1 MKNTFLKKV
10 LAIFIVGAASVA
22 IIKSSM
28 SVLEKNNKLN
38 EGKKDKDIHE
48 TIRVSKDLKDG
59 EYEASSEGYGGLLT
73 VRITIE
79 NGKLTDIKVIS
90 QNETEE
96 YFKKALAVI
105 DEILRKGSVDVD
117 SVSGATISSNAIK
130 DAVAKALQKAGSK
143 EKIKEKTKKKD
154 TKKVEGLKDGEYLGS
169 ANGYGG
175 ALTVKVTIKNG
186 KISAINVV
194 SQNETPAYFR
204 RAYAVINQILSTGSV
219 NVDSVSGATISS
231 NALKMAVANAI
242 QKAGSKQQAK
252 VQAVNNSSNANN
264 RRGNVAGSVTIGNK
278 DLKDGV
284 YTGSGQGYNGPI
296 SVRVTIANG
305 VIKNIEILS
314 YSDDNPYFSRAR
326 GVISKILGKP
336 GKSVDTVSGATYSS
350 RGIIDAVNNAI
361 AKAGSKNQ
369 KVKQT
374 KPKKPSSSKKKK
386 PEEKPNEN
394 PFKPDSNKTYKD
406 GIYEGKAEGFN
417 GPIKVRVTISKGS
430 ITNVE
435 ILSHKED
442 SSYFAK
448 AKGVISKILGKPGK
462 SVDTVSEATFSSRGI
477 INAVND
483 AVSKA
488 GGETIP
494 PIPDKKPEEKPNKKP
509 GKEEGKN
516 PKEKPNENPLKPDP
530 SKTYKDGIY
539 EGSSEGFNG
548 PIKVRVT
555 ISKGSITK
563 VEILSHKEDSSYFA
577 KAKSVI
583 SKILGKPGKSVDTV
597 SEATFSSRGIINAVN
612 DAVSKAGEKT
622 NPSKPDKKPDVKP
635 DENPDKKPD
644 DKPGKKPEE
653 NIDDALKKYYNT
665 EPLKDGEYTGWGVG
679 YINTKK
685 TRTYI
690 TVENGEI
697 SNIKVGLKSEYGD
710 DMGPFRQK
718 AEKVLS
724 FLKGKEGRL
733 NIAKMGLYREYFE
746 TIRNSQNP
754 KEKVAELFGRSY
766 LDHLRGFRGDNSESD
781 LTLLSRTVKAYM
793 SNRYGS
799 KELFDSISGATVS
812 ASGISAATREAAE
825 KSSNDYKT
833 NTDVKEISIIKPKNK
848 NIEVNKGDGVDFS
861 ELKLKVT
868 KKDGSSKEIE
878 WKDFQA
884 NGISIKDEDGKTIEN
899 GNDLKKYGDAKIIKA
914 KVVHEKSLS
923 YDDFRILVGNYSKDY
938 IIGLEYSADGKKWY
952 KIDKVDMDY
961 ADSRNIASHQ
971 TIDAPKSFEFEKVK
985 IRLVSKKGNRYEY
998 TTDKL
1003 PVNRELQYKLL
1014 EGDNPNLPK
1023 TIYAKFELSGEESDK
1038 HLVEEKEN
1046 EQKEKEKPQAKE
1058 EIEVDQKVIDTS
1070 LMESSGQKWLEGQAI
1085 RPATVTSLDPE
1096 AKIVGEIEGLPKGL
1110 TFDGKTISGTIE
1122 PIDKGWPED
1131 GSGFKTIKLKFKA
1144 EKGDKILVRTIE
1156 YWVYRD
1162 KDRDGISDD
1171 DDKDHGEK
1179 FTPQRANGK
1188 PIIVNGKAPS
1198 LEEYKAKFSN
1208 IPKDGSVEVSFKK
1221 EPDYSKVSEVP
1232 QRVVLQFKAKNAK
1245 EVGEAYVMVLVKKA
1259 AEKEKP
1265 QGKEE
1270 IEVNQKVIDTSLMES
1285 NGQQWIEG
1293 KEILQAT
1300 VTSLDPEA
1308 KILGDIEGLPKG
1320 LTFDG
1325 KTISGTPERS
1335 DKGWPEDGSGIK
1347 TLTLKFKAEKG
1358 DKLLVR
1364 KITYW
1369 LYRDKDRD
1377 GLADGDEKDR
1387 GEKFTPLRSNTQA
1400 IIVNGKVPSLEEY
1413 KAKFS
1418 NIPKDGSV
1426 EVSFKKEPDY
1436 SKVSEVPQRVILQFK
1451 TKNAKEVG
1459 EAYVMV
1465 VVKKAVK
1472 KEIEVDQKVIDTSLM
1487 ESSGQKWI
1495 EGQAIRPA
1503 TVTSRLDGANI
1514 LPEIEGLPKGITFD
1528 GKTISG
1534 TPERSDEGW
1543 PEDGSGFKTIK
1554 LKFKAEKGDKILVRT
1569 IEYWLYRDKDRD
1581 GISDDEDIDQ
1591 GEKFTATFSNR
1602 QPIIVEGKAPSL
1614 EDYKAKFS
1622 NIPKDGS
1629 VEVSIKKEPDYSKV
1643 NERPQRVV
1651 LQFKSKY
1658 AKEVGETYLLV
1669 IVRKAVKK
1677 EIEVDQKV
1685 IDTSLMESNGQQWLE
1700 GREIKPAT
1708 VTSLDPEAKIV
1719 GEIEGLPKGLTFDGK
1734 TISGTPEISNEE
1746 WPENGVKTIKLKF
1759 KAEKGDKILVRTIEY
1774 WLYRDKDRDGL
1785 ADADED
1791 DKGEKFTPQRA
1802 NGQAIIVNGKAPSI
1816 EEYKAK
1822 FSNIPK
1828 DGSVEVSFKK
1838 EPDYSKVNE
1847 RPQRVVLKFKA
1858 KNAKEVGE
1866 AYVMVEVR
1874 KAVNKENKEVR
1885 SLNQKSQKKK
1895 EEIKA
1900 NSVKKLQEKSS
1911 TNSSVENKKDA
1922 NKNESNKNSSNKDN
1936 KESEKSEKKPDLK
1949 NIQSTQNSQLSPLK
1963 NKEEPIAADK
1973 AKDSTKKEE

>member
-59 EYEASSEGYGGLLT
+59 KYEASSEGYGGLLT

-278 DLKDGV
+278 ELKDGV

-326 GVISKILGKP
+326 GVISRILGKP

-374 KPKKPSSSKKKK
+374 KTKKPSPSKNNKAGKNKKTGNSIGIGK
-386 PEEKPNEN
+386 N
-394 PFKPDSNKTYKD
+394 NKKLKD
-406 GIYEGKAEGFN
+406 GIYEG
-417 GPIKVRVTISKGS
+417 T
-430 ITNVE
+430 
-435 ILSHKED
+435 
-442 SSYFAK
+442 
-448 AKGVISKILGKPGK
+448 
-462 SVDTVSEATFSSRGI
+462 
-477 INAVND
+477 
-483 AVSKA
+483 
-488 GGETIP
+488 
-494 PIPDKKPEEKPNKKP
+494 
-509 GKEEGKN
+509 
-516 PKEKPNENPLKPDP
+516 
-530 SKTYKDGIY
+530 
-539 EGSSEGFNG
+539 SEGFNG

-563 VEILSHKEDSSYFA
+563 VEILSHKEDGKYFA

-622 NPSKPDKKPDVKP
+622 NPSKPDKKPD
-635 DENPDKKPD
+635 ENPDKKPD

-653 NIDDALKKYYNT
+653 NIDEALKKYYNN

-746 TIRNSQNP
+746 TIRNSKNP

-1377 GLADGDEKDR
+1377 GLPDGDEKDR

-1581 GISDDEDIDQ
+1581 GISDDEEDDK

-1629 VEVSIKKEPDYSKV
+1629 VEVSFKKEPDYSKV
-1643 NERPQRVV
+1643 SEVPQRVY

-1658 AKEVGETYLLV
+1658 AKEVGEKYVMV

-1785 ADADED
+1785 ADADEN

-1802 NGQAIIVNGKAPSI
+1802 NTQPIIVNGKAPSL

-1847 RPQRVVLKFKA
+1847 KPQRVYLQFKA
-1858 KNAKEVGE
+1858 KKAKEVGE

>member
-252 VQAVNNSSNANN
+252 VQAVNNSSNANS

-326 GVISKILGKP
+326 GVISRILGKP

-374 KPKKPSSSKKKK
+374 KTKKPSTSKKKK
-386 PEEKPNEN
+386 PE
-394 PFKPDSNKTYKD
+394 
-406 GIYEGKAEGFN
+406 
-417 GPIKVRVTISKGS
+417 
-430 ITNVE
+430 
-435 ILSHKED
+435 
-442 SSYFAK
+442 
-448 AKGVISKILGKPGK
+448 
-462 SVDTVSEATFSSRGI
+462 
-477 INAVND
+477 
-483 AVSKA
+483 
-488 GGETIP
+488 
-494 PIPDKKPEEKPNKKP
+494 
-509 GKEEGKN
+509 
-516 PKEKPNENPLKPDP
+516 EKPNENPLKPDP

-539 EGSSEGFNG
+539 EGTSEGFNG

-555 ISKGSITK
+555 ISKGSITN

-653 NIDDALKKYYNT
+653 NIDDALKKYYNN

-685 TRTYI
+685 TKTYI

-697 SNIKVGLKSEYGD
+697 SNIKVGLNSEYGD
-710 DMGPFRQK
+710 DMGPFRK
-718 AEKVLS
+718 IAEKVLS

-766 LDHLRGFRGDNSESD
+766 IDHLGGFRGDNSESD
-781 LTLLSRTVKAYM
+781 LALLSKTVKAYM

-1070 LMESSGQKWLEGQAI
+1070 LMESSGQKWMEGQAI

-1221 EPDYSKVSEVP
+1221 EPDYSKVSEDP

-1581 GISDDEDIDQ
+1581 GISDDEEDDK

-1629 VEVSIKKEPDYSKV
+1629 VEVSVKKEPDYSKV

-1785 ADADED
+1785 ADADEN

-1802 NGQAIIVNGKAPSI
+1802 NTQPIIVNGKAPSL

-1847 RPQRVVLKFKA
+1847 KPQKVYLQFKA
-1858 KNAKEVGE
+1858 KKAKEVGE

>member
-1 MKNTFLKKV
+1 MKNTFLKKA
-10 LAIFIVGAASVA
+10 LTLFIVSLASVVM
-22 IIKSSM
+22 IKSSIFAF
-28 SVLEKNNKLN
+28 EKNQRLSAIKEKNILHSKVR
-38 EGKKDKDIHE
+38 I
-48 TIRVSKDLKDG
+48 SKDLKDG
-59 EYEASSEGYGGLLT
+59 QYEASSEGYGGLLT
-73 VRITIE
+73 VRISIE
-79 NGKLTDIKVIS
+79 NGKLTDIKIIS
-90 QNETEE
+90 HNETEE

-105 DEILRKGSVDVD
+105 DEILRKGSVNVD

-143 EKIKEKTKKKD
+143 EKIKVKTKKKD
-154 TKKVEGLKDGEYLGS
+154 RKKVEGLKDGEYLGS

-175 ALTVKVTIKNG
+175 ILTVKVTIKNG
-186 KISAINVV
+186 KISAIDVI
-194 SQNETPAYFR
+194 SQNETPQYFR

-219 NVDSVSGATISS
+219 NVDSVSGATVSS
-231 NALKMAVANAI
+231 NALKMAVADAI

-264 RRGNVAGSVTIGNK
+264 RRGNLAGSVTIGNE

-296 SVRVTIANG
+296 NVRVTISNG
-305 VIKNIEILS
+305 LIKNIEILS
-314 YSDDNPYFSRAR
+314 YSDDNPYFNRAR
-326 GVISKILGKP
+326 SVLSRILGKP

-374 KPKKPSSSKKKK
+374 KPSPSKNKK
-386 PEEKPNEN
+386 
-394 PFKPDSNKTYKD
+394 SNKNQKTGKSIGIGNSNKKLKD
-406 GIYEGKAEGFN
+406 GIYEGISEGFN

-435 ILSHKED
+435 ILSHNED
-442 SSYFAK
+442 SAYFAK
-448 AKGVISKILGKPGK
+448 AQSVITNILGKPGK
-462 SVDTVSEATFSSRGI
+462 SVDTVSGATFSSGGI

-494 PIPDKKPEEKPNKKP
+494 LIPDKKPEEKPNVKPEDKP
-509 GKEEGKN
+509 GK
-516 PKEKPNENPLKPDP
+516 KPE
-530 SKTYKDGIY
+530 
-539 EGSSEGFNG
+539 
-548 PIKVRVT
+548 
-555 ISKGSITK
+555 
-563 VEILSHKEDSSYFA
+563 
-577 KAKSVI
+577 
-583 SKILGKPGKSVDTV
+583 
-597 SEATFSSRGIINAVN
+597 
-612 DAVSKAGEKT
+612 
-622 NPSKPDKKPDVKP
+622 
-635 DENPDKKPD
+635 

-653 NIDDALKKYYNT
+653 NIDDALKKYYNNQ
-665 EPLKDGEYTGWGVG
+665 PLKDGEYTGWGIG

-685 TRTYI
+685 TKTYI
-690 TVENGEI
+690 RVENGEI
-697 SNIKVGLKSEYGD
+697 SEIKVGLNSEYGD
-710 DMGPFRQK
+710 DMGPFRKK
-718 AEKVLS
+718 AEKILS
-724 FLKGKEGRL
+724 FLKGKEARL

-746 TIRNSQNP
+746 TIRNSKNP
-754 KEKVAELFGRSY
+754 KEKVADLFGKEY
-766 LDHLRGFRGDNSESD
+766 LNHLKGFRGDNSESD

-833 NTDVKEISIIKPKNK
+833 NTDVKEISIISPKNK
-848 NIEVNKGDGVDFS
+848 NIEVNKGEGVDFS
-861 ELKLKVT
+861 ELKVKIT
-868 KKDGSSKEIE
+868 KKDGSSKELG

-884 NGISIKDEDGKTIEN
+884 NGISIKDSDGKTIEN
-899 GNDLKKYGDAKIIKA
+899 GNDLKKYGDTRIIKA

-952 KIDKVDMDY
+952 KIDKVEMDY

-971 TIDAPKSFEFEKVK
+971 RVDAPKSFEFEKVK

-998 TTDKL
+998 VTDKL
-1003 PVNRELQYKLL
+1003 PVNRQVQYKLL

-1023 TIYAKFELSGEESDK
+1023 IIYVKFELSGKESDK

-1046 EQKEKEKPQAKE
+1046 GQKEKEKPQRKE

-1070 LMESSGQKWLEGQAI
+1070 LMESNGQKWIEGQPI

-1096 AKIVGEIEGLPKGL
+1096 AKILGEIEGLPKGL
-1110 TFDGKTISGTIE
+1110 TFDGKTITGTID

-1144 EKGDKILVRTIE
+1144 EKGDKLLVRTIE
-1156 YWVYRD
+1156 YWLYRD

-1171 DDKDHGEK
+1171 DDIDQGEK
-1179 FTPQRANGK
+1179 FTPLRANTQA
-1188 PIIVNGKAPS
+1188 IIVNGKAPS

-1221 EPDYSKVSEVP
+1221 EPDYSKVSERP
-1232 QRVVLQFKAKNAK
+1232 QRVYLQFKAKNAK
-1245 EVGEAYVMVLVKKA
+1245 EVGEAYVMVVVKKA
-1259 AEKEKP
+1259 AENEKP
-1265 QGKEE
+1265 QRKEE
-1270 IEVNQKVIDTSLMES
+1270 IEVDQKVIDTSLMES

-1293 KEILQAT
+1293 KEILPAT

-1308 KILGDIEGLPKG
+1308 KIVGEIEGLPKG
-1320 LTFDG
+1320 LIFDG
-1325 KTISGTPERS
+1325 KTITGTPERS

-1377 GLADGDEKDR
+1377 GLADGDEKDL
-1387 GEKFTPLRSNTQA
+1387 GEKFTPQRANSQA
-1400 IIVNGKVPSLEEY
+1400 IIVDGKAPSLEDY

-1436 SKVSEVPQRVILQFK
+1436 SKVSERPQRVSLQFK
-1451 TKNAKEVG
+1451 TKNAKEIG

-1465 VVKKAVK
+1465 VVRKAVK

-1487 ESSGQKWI
+1487 ESNGQKWV
-1495 EGQAIRPA
+1495 EGQSIRPA
-1503 TVTSRLDGANI
+1503 TVTSLLDGANI
-1514 LPEIEGLPKGITFD
+1514 LPEIEGLPKGLKFD

-1554 LKFKAEKGDKILVRT
+1554 LKFKAEKDGKLLVRT

-1591 GEKFTATFSNR
+1591 GEKFTPISSNR

-1629 VEVSIKKEPDYSKV
+1629 VEVS
-1643 NERPQRVV
+1643 
-1651 LQFKSKY
+1651 
-1658 AKEVGETYLLV
+1658 
-1669 IVRKAVKK
+1669 
-1677 EIEVDQKV
+1677 
-1685 IDTSLMESNGQQWLE
+1685 
-1700 GREIKPAT
+1700 
-1708 VTSLDPEAKIV
+1708 
-1719 GEIEGLPKGLTFDGK
+1719 
-1734 TISGTPEISNEE
+1734 
-1746 WPENGVKTIKLKF
+1746 
-1759 KAEKGDKILVRTIEY
+1759 
-1774 WLYRDKDRDGL
+1774 
-1785 ADADED
+1785 
-1791 DKGEKFTPQRA
+1791 
-1802 NGQAIIVNGKAPSI
+1802 
-1816 EEYKAK
+1816 
-1822 FSNIPK
+1822 
-1828 DGSVEVSFKK
+1828 FKK
-1838 EPDYSKVNE
+1838 EPDYSKVSD
-1847 RPQRVVLKFKA
+1847 RPQRVYLQFKS
-1858 KNAKEVGE
+1858 KYSKQVGE
-1866 AYVMVEVR
+1866 AYVMVIVK
-1874 KAVNKENKEVR
+1874 KAVKNEN
-1885 SLNQKSQKKK
+1885 SQDKSSSKKAIKKK
-1895 EEIKA
+1895 ENSKNKIEEKA
-1900 NSVKKLQEKSS
+1900 SLKPSVSDKKYPDKG
-1911 TNSSVENKKDA
+1911 
-1922 NKNESNKNSSNKDN
+1922 ESNKDSGNKELEKTEKENS
-1936 KESEKSEKKPDLK
+1936 ESEKDSLK
-1949 NIQSTQNSQLSPLK
+1949 IQSTKNSQLPSLEN
-1963 NKEEPIAADK
+1963 NKEEIIIDESKNPIE
-1973 AKDSTKKEE
+1973 KEQ

>member
-22 IIKSSM
+22 IIRSSM

-326 GVISKILGKP
+326 GVISRILGKP

-374 KPKKPSSSKKKK
+374 KTKKPIPSKNNKAGKNKKTGNSIGIGK
-386 PEEKPNEN
+386 N
-394 PFKPDSNKTYKD
+394 NKKLKD
-406 GIYEGKAEGFN
+406 GIYEGTSEGFN

-430 ITNVE
+430 ITKVE

-442 SSYFAK
+442 GSYFAK

-509 GKEEGKN
+509 GKEEGKK
-516 PKEKPNENPLKPDP
+516 PEKKPNENPFKPDP

-539 EGSSEGFNG
+539 EGTSEGFNG

-563 VEILSHKEDSSYFA
+563 VEILSHKEDGSYFA
-577 KAKSVI
+577 KAKGVI

-612 DAVSKAGEKT
+612 DAVSKAGGET
-622 NPSKPDKKPDVKP
+622 YPSKPDKKPDVKP

-653 NIDDALKKYYNT
+653 NIDDALKKYYNN

-690 TVENGEI
+690 KVENGEI

-746 TIRNSQNP
+746 TIRNSKNP

-766 LDHLRGFRGDNSESD
+766 LEHLRGFRGDNSESD

-868 KKDGSSKEIE
+868 KKDGSFKEVK
-878 WKDFQA
+878 WKDFKA
-884 NGISIKDEDGKTIEN
+884 NGISIKDEYGKTIEN
-899 GNDLKKYGDAKIIKA
+899 GDNLKKYGDAKIIKA

-923 YDDFRILVGNYSKDY
+923 YDDFRILVGNYSEDY

-952 KIDKVDMDY
+952 KLDKVDMDY

-1023 TIYAKFELSGEESDK
+1023 IVYAKFELSGKESDK

-1046 EQKEKEKPQAKE
+1046 GQKEDEKPQVKE

-1070 LMESSGQKWLEGQAI
+1070 LMESNGQKWIEGQPI
-1085 RPATVTSLDPE
+1085 RPATVTSLDSE
-1096 AKIVGEIEGLPKGL
+1096 AKIVGKIEGLPKGL

-1122 PIDKGWPED
+1122 PSDNGWPED

-1198 LEEYKAKFSN
+1198 MEEYKAKFSN

-1245 EVGEAYVMVLVKKA
+1245 KVGEAYVMVIVKKSA
-1259 AEKEKP
+1259 REEKP
-1265 QGKEE
+1265 QAKEE
-1270 IEVNQKVIDTSLMES
+1270 IEVDQKVIDTSLMES

-1293 KEILQAT
+1293 KEILPAM

-1308 KILGDIEGLPKG
+1308 KILGEIEGLPKG

-1325 KTISGTPERS
+1325 KTITGTPERS

-1347 TLTLKFKAEKG
+1347 TLTLKFKAEKK

-1377 GLADGDEKDR
+1377 GFADADEKDM
-1387 GEKFTPLRSNTQA
+1387 GEKFTPQRSNSQA
-1400 IIVNGKVPSLEEY
+1400 IIVNGKAPSLEDY
-1413 KAKFS
+1413 KLKFS

-1426 EVSFKKEPDY
+1426 EISFKTQPDY
-1436 SKVSEVPQRVILQFK
+1436 TKVSEAPKRVILQFK
-1451 TKNAKEVG
+1451 TKDAKEIG

-1465 VVKKAVK
+1465 VVRKAVK

-1487 ESSGQKWI
+1487 ESNGQQWI
-1495 EGQAIRPA
+1495 EGRAIRPA

-1534 TPERSDEGW
+1534 TPE
-1543 PEDGSGFKTIK
+1543 I
-1554 LKFKAEKGDKILVRT
+1554 GD
-1569 IEYWLYRDKDRD
+1569 
-1581 GISDDEDIDQ
+1581 
-1591 GEKFTATFSNR
+1591 
-1602 QPIIVEGKAPSL
+1602 
-1614 EDYKAKFS
+1614 
-1622 NIPKDGS
+1622 
-1629 VEVSIKKEPDYSKV
+1629 
-1643 NERPQRVV
+1643 
-1651 LQFKSKY
+1651 
-1658 AKEVGETYLLV
+1658 
-1669 IVRKAVKK
+1669 
-1677 EIEVDQKV
+1677 
-1685 IDTSLMESNGQQWLE
+1685 
-1700 GREIKPAT
+1700 
-1708 VTSLDPEAKIV
+1708 
-1719 GEIEGLPKGLTFDGK
+1719 
-1734 TISGTPEISNEE
+1734 EE

-1759 KAEKGDKILVRTIEY
+1759 KAEKGDKLLVRTIEY
-1774 WLYRDKDRDGL
+1774 WVYRDKDRDGL
-1785 ADADED
+1785 ADADEY

-1802 NGQAIIVNGKAPSI
+1802 NTQPIIVNGKAPSL
-1816 EEYKAK
+1816 EEYKEK

-1838 EPDYSKVNE
+1838 EPDYSKVSE
-1847 RPQRVVLKFKA
+1847 VPQRVVLQFKT

-1866 AYVMVEVR
+1866 AYVMVVVK
-1874 KAVNKENKEVR
+1874 KAVKKENQEVR

-1911 TNSSVENKKDA
+1911 TNSSVENRKDA
-1922 NKNESNKNSSNKDN
+1922 NKNESNKNSSNK
-1936 KESEKSEKKPDLK
+1936 ELEKSEKKPDLK
-1949 NIQSTQNSQLSPLK
+1949 NIQSTQNPQLSPLK

>member
-252 VQAVNNSSNANN
+252 VQAVNNSSNANS

-326 GVISKILGKP
+326 GVISRILGKP

-374 KPKKPSSSKKKK
+374 KTKKPSPSKNNKAGKNKKTGNSIGIGK
-386 PEEKPNEN
+386 N
-394 PFKPDSNKTYKD
+394 NKKLKD
-406 GIYEGKAEGFN
+406 GIYEG
-417 GPIKVRVTISKGS
+417 T
-430 ITNVE
+430 
-435 ILSHKED
+435 
-442 SSYFAK
+442 
-448 AKGVISKILGKPGK
+448 
-462 SVDTVSEATFSSRGI
+462 
-477 INAVND
+477 
-483 AVSKA
+483 
-488 GGETIP
+488 
-494 PIPDKKPEEKPNKKP
+494 
-509 GKEEGKN
+509 
-516 PKEKPNENPLKPDP
+516 
-530 SKTYKDGIY
+530 
-539 EGSSEGFNG
+539 SEGFNG

-563 VEILSHKEDSSYFA
+563 VEILSHKEDGKYFA

-622 NPSKPDKKPDVKP
+622 NPSKPDKKPD
-635 DENPDKKPD
+635 ENPDKKPD

-653 NIDDALKKYYNT
+653 NIDEALKKYYNN

-746 TIRNSQNP
+746 TIRNSKNP

-1070 LMESSGQKWLEGQAI
+1070 LMESSGQKWMEGQAI

-1245 EVGEAYVMVLVKKA
+1245 EVGEAV
-1259 AEKEKP
+1259 
-1265 QGKEE
+1265 
-1270 IEVNQKVIDTSLMES
+1270 
-1285 NGQQWIEG
+1285 
-1293 KEILQAT
+1293 
-1300 VTSLDPEA
+1300 
-1308 KILGDIEGLPKG
+1308 
-1320 LTFDG
+1320 
-1325 KTISGTPERS
+1325 
-1335 DKGWPEDGSGIK
+1335 
-1347 TLTLKFKAEKG
+1347 
-1358 DKLLVR
+1358 
-1364 KITYW
+1364 
-1369 LYRDKDRD
+1369 
-1377 GLADGDEKDR
+1377 
-1387 GEKFTPLRSNTQA
+1387 
-1400 IIVNGKVPSLEEY
+1400 
-1413 KAKFS
+1413 
-1418 NIPKDGSV
+1418 
-1426 EVSFKKEPDY
+1426 
-1436 SKVSEVPQRVILQFK
+1436 
-1451 TKNAKEVG
+1451 
-1459 EAYVMV
+1459 VMV
-1465 VVKKAVK
+1465 VVKKAAK
-1472 KEIEVDQKVIDTSLM
+1472 NEKPQGKEEIEVDQKVIDTSLM

-1581 GISDDEDIDQ
+1581 GISDDEDIDR

-1629 VEVSIKKEPDYSKV
+1629 VEVSVKKEPDYSKV

-1658 AKEVGETYLLV
+1658 SKEVGETYLLV

-1700 GREIKPAT
+1700 GRAIKPAT

-1785 ADADED
+1785 ADADEN

-1802 NGQAIIVNGKAPSI
+1802 NTQPIIVNGKAPSL

-1838 EPDYSKVNE
+1838 ELDYSKVNE
-1847 RPQRVVLKFKA
+1847 RPQRVYLQFKA

-1949 NIQSTQNSQLSPLK
+1949 NIPSTQNSQLSPLK
-1963 NKEEPIAADK
+1963 NKEEPIAVDK

>member
-1 MKNTFLKKV
+1 MKNTFLKKA
-10 LAIFIVGAASVA
+10 LTLFIVSFASIA
-22 IIKSSM
+22 MIKSSIFA
-28 SVLEKNNKLN
+28 LEKNQRLSAVKDNKSLHSN
-38 EGKKDKDIHE
+38 
-48 TIRVSKDLKDG
+48 IRISKDLKDG
-59 EYEASSEGYGGLLT
+59 QYEASSEGYGGLLT

-79 NGKLTDIKVIS
+79 NGKLTDIKIIS
-90 QNETEE
+90 HNETEE

-105 DEILRKGSVDVD
+105 DEILKKGSVNVD

-154 TKKVEGLKDGEYLGS
+154 SKKVEGLKDGEYLGS

-175 ALTVKVTIKNG
+175 ILTVKVTIKNG
-186 KISAINVV
+186 KISAIDVI

-204 RAYAVINQILSTGSV
+204 RAYAVINQILRTGSV
-219 NVDSVSGATISS
+219 NVDSVSGATVSS

-242 QKAGSKQQAK
+242 QKAGSKEQAK

-264 RRGNVAGSVTIGNK
+264 RRGNLAGTITIGNE

-284 YTGSGQGYNGPI
+284 YTGLGQGYNGPI
-296 SVRVTIANG
+296 NVRVTISNG
-305 VIKNIEILS
+305 LIKNIEILS

-326 GVISKILGKP
+326 SVVSRILGKP
-336 GKSVDTVSGATYSS
+336 GRSVDTVSGATYSS

-369 KVKQT
+369 KAKQT
-374 KPKKPSSSKKKK
+374 KPSPSKNPKPSKNKKTGNSI
-386 PEEKPNEN
+386 EVGN
-394 PFKPDSNKTYKD
+394 SNKKLKD
-406 GIYEGKAEGFN
+406 GIYEGTSEGFN

-430 ITNVE
+430 ITKVE

-442 SSYFAK
+442 SAYFAK
-448 AKGVISKILGKPGK
+448 AKSVIEKILGKPGK

-509 GKEEGKN
+509 D
-516 PKEKPNENPLKPDP
+516 KEKDKKPEENPLKPDP

-539 EGSSEGFNG
+539 EGTSEGFNG

-563 VEILSHKEDSSYFA
+563 VEILSHKEDSAYFA

-583 SKILGKPGKSVDTV
+583 EKILGKPGKSVDTV
-597 SEATFSSRGIINAVN
+597 SEATFSSRGIISAVN

-622 NPSKPDKKPDVKP
+622 IPSKPDKKPDKKP
-635 DENPDKKPD
+635 DE
-644 DKPGKKPEE
+644 KPGKKPEE
-653 NIDDALKKYYNT
+653 NIDDALKKYYNN

-690 TVENGEI
+690 RVENGEI
-697 SNIKVGLKSEYGD
+697 SEIKVGLNSEYGD
-710 DMGPFRQK
+710 DMGPFRKK

-754 KEKVAELFGRSY
+754 KEKVAELFGKSY
-766 LDHLRGFRGDNSESD
+766 LDHLKGFRGDNSESD

-793 SNRYGS
+793 SNRYDS

-812 ASGISAATREAAE
+812 ASGISAATREATE

-861 ELKLKVT
+861 ELKVKVT

-899 GNDLKKYGDAKIIKA
+899 GNDLKKYGDARIIKA

-952 KIDKVDMDY
+952 KIDKVEMDY
-961 ADSRNIASHQ
+961 VDSRNIASHQ

-1023 TIYAKFELSGEESDK
+1023 TIYAKFELSGKESDK

-1046 EQKEKEKPQAKE
+1046 GQKEKPQAKE

-1070 LMESSGQKWLEGQAI
+1070 LMESNGQKWIEGQPI
-1085 RPATVTSLDPE
+1085 RPATVRSLDPE

-1144 EKGDKILVRTIE
+1144 EKGDKLLVRTID
-1156 YWVYRD
+1156 YWIYRD

-1179 FTPQRANGK
+1179 FTPQRANGQA
-1188 PIIVNGKAPS
+1188 IIVNGKAPS
-1198 LEEYKAKFSN
+1198 MEEYKAKFSN

-1221 EPDYSKVSEVP
+1221 EPDYSKVSEAP
-1232 QRVVLQFKAKNAK
+1232 QRVYLQFKAKNAK
-1245 EVGEAYVMVLVKKA
+1245 EVGEAYVMVVVKKA
-1259 AEKEKP
+1259 AKNEKP
-1265 QGKEE
+1265 QRKEE
-1270 IEVNQKVIDTSLMES
+1270 IEVDQKVIDTSLMES

-1293 KEILQAT
+1293 KEILAAT

-1308 KILGDIEGLPKG
+1308 KILGEIEGLPKG
-1320 LTFDG
+1320 LMFDG
-1325 KTISGTPERS
+1325 KTITGTPERS

-1436 SKVSEVPQRVILQFK
+1436 GKVSEVPQRVILQFK
-1451 TKNAKEVG
+1451 TKEAKEIG

-1465 VVKKAVK
+1465 VVRKAVK

-1487 ESSGQKWI
+1487 ESNGQKWI

-1591 GEKFTATFSNR
+1591 GEKFTALLSNR
-1602 QPIIVEGKAPSL
+1602 QPIVVEGKAPSL
-1614 EDYKAKFS
+1614 EEYKAKFS

-1629 VEVSIKKEPDYSKV
+1629 VKVSFKKEPDYSKV
-1643 NERPQRVV
+1643 SEVPQRVY

-1658 AKEVGETYLLV
+1658 SKEVGEKYVMV

-1700 GREIKPAT
+1700 GRAIRPAT
-1708 VTSLDPEAKIV
+1708 VTSLLDGANILP
-1719 GEIEGLPKGLTFDGK
+1719 EIEGLPKGITFDGK
-1734 TISGTPEISNEE
+1734 TISGTPEISDEE

-1759 KAEKGDKILVRTIEY
+1759 KAEKGDKLLVRTIKY
-1774 WLYRDKDRDGL
+1774 WVYRDKDRDGL
-1785 ADADED
+1785 ADADEN

-1802 NGQAIIVNGKAPSI
+1802 NTQPIIVNGKAPRL

-1838 EPDYSKVNE
+1838 EPDYSKVSE
-1847 RPQRVVLKFKA
+1847 VPQKVVLQFKT

-1866 AYVMVEVR
+1866 AYVMVVVK
-1874 KAVNKENKEVR
+1874 KAVKKENQEVR

-1900 NSVKKLQEKSS
+1900 NSVKKPQEEIS
-1911 TNSSVENKKDA
+1911 NSSSVDNKKDT
-1922 NKNESNKNSSNKDN
+1922 NKNESNTKSSD
-1936 KESEKSEKKPDLK
+1936 KELEKSEKKSDSI
-1949 NIQSTQNSQLSPLK
+1949 NIQNSENSHLPPL
-1963 NKEEPIAADK
+1963 EI
-1973 AKDSTKKEE
+1973 KKESTVVEDENDSNKKD

>member
-59 EYEASSEGYGGLLT
+59 KYEASSEGYGGLLT

-204 RAYAVINQILSTGSV
+204 IAYAVINQILSTGSV

-278 DLKDGV
+278 ELKDGV

-326 GVISKILGKP
+326 GVISRILGKP

-374 KPKKPSSSKKKK
+374 KTKKPSPSKNNKAGKNKKTGNSIGIGK
-386 PEEKPNEN
+386 N
-394 PFKPDSNKTYKD
+394 NKKLKD
-406 GIYEGKAEGFN
+406 GIYEG
-417 GPIKVRVTISKGS
+417 T
-430 ITNVE
+430 
-435 ILSHKED
+435 
-442 SSYFAK
+442 
-448 AKGVISKILGKPGK
+448 
-462 SVDTVSEATFSSRGI
+462 
-477 INAVND
+477 
-483 AVSKA
+483 
-488 GGETIP
+488 
-494 PIPDKKPEEKPNKKP
+494 
-509 GKEEGKN
+509 
-516 PKEKPNENPLKPDP
+516 
-530 SKTYKDGIY
+530 
-539 EGSSEGFNG
+539 SEGFNG

-563 VEILSHKEDSSYFA
+563 VEILSHKEDGKYFA

-622 NPSKPDKKPDVKP
+622 NPSKPDKKPD
-635 DENPDKKPD
+635 ENPDKKPD

-653 NIDDALKKYYNT
+653 NIDEALKKYYNN

-746 TIRNSQNP
+746 TIRNSKNP

-1308 KILGDIEGLPKG
+1308 KILGDIEDLPKG

-1911 TNSSVENKKDA
+1911 TNSSVENRKDA

>member
-1 MKNTFLKKV
+1 MKNTFLKKA
-10 LAIFIVGAASVA
+10 LTLFIVSLASVVM
-22 IIKSSM
+22 IKSSIFAF
-28 SVLEKNNKLN
+28 EKNQRLSAIKEKNILHSKVR
-38 EGKKDKDIHE
+38 I
-48 TIRVSKDLKDG
+48 SKDLKDG
-59 EYEASSEGYGGLLT
+59 QYEASSEGYGGLLT
-73 VRITIE
+73 VRISIE
-79 NGKLTDIKVIS
+79 NGKLTDIKIIS
-90 QNETEE
+90 HNETEE

-105 DEILRKGSVDVD
+105 DEILRKGSVNVD

-143 EKIKEKTKKKD
+143 EKIKVKTKKKD
-154 TKKVEGLKDGEYLGS
+154 RKKVEGLKDGEYLGS

-175 ALTVKVTIKNG
+175 ILTVKVTIKNG
-186 KISAINVV
+186 KISAIDVI
-194 SQNETPAYFR
+194 SQNETPQYFR

-219 NVDSVSGATISS
+219 NVDSISGATVSS
-231 NALKMAVANAI
+231 NALKMAVADAI

-264 RRGNVAGSVTIGNK
+264 RRGNLAGSVTIGNE

-296 SVRVTIANG
+296 NVRVTIANG
-305 VIKNIEILS
+305 LIKNIEILS
-314 YSDDNPYFSRAR
+314 YSDDNPYFNRAR
-326 GVISKILGKP
+326 SVLSRILGKP

-374 KPKKPSSSKKKK
+374 KPSPSKNKK
-386 PEEKPNEN
+386 
-394 PFKPDSNKTYKD
+394 SNKNQKTGKSIGIGNSNKKLKD
-406 GIYEGKAEGFN
+406 GIYEGISEGFN

-435 ILSHKED
+435 ILSHQED

-448 AKGVISKILGKPGK
+448 AKSVITNILGKPGK
-462 SVDTVSEATFSSRGI
+462 SVDTVSGATFSSGGI

-494 PIPDKKPEEKPNKKP
+494 LIPDKKPEKKPDKKP
-509 GKEEGKN
+509 GKEKDKKPGK
-516 PKEKPNENPLKPDP
+516 KPNENPLKPDP
-530 SKTYKDGIY
+530 KKTYKDGIY
-539 EGSSEGFNG
+539 EGISEGFNG

-555 ISKGSITK
+555 ISKGSITN
-563 VEILSHKEDSSYFA
+563 VEILSHQEDSSYFA

-583 SKILGKPGKSVDTV
+583 TNILGKPGKSVDTV
-597 SEATFSSRGIINAVN
+597 SGATFSSGGIINAVN
-612 DAVSKAGEKT
+612 DAVSKAGGET
-622 NPSKPDKKPDVKP
+622 IPSIPDKKPEKKPDVKP
-635 DENPDKKPD
+635 EENPGKKPE

-653 NIDDALKKYYNT
+653 NIDDALKKYYNNQ
-665 EPLKDGEYTGWGVG
+665 PLKDGEYTGWGIG

-690 TVENGEI
+690 RVKNGEI
-697 SNIKVGLKSEYGD
+697 SEIKVGLNSEYGD
-710 DMGPFRQK
+710 DMGPFRKK
-718 AEKVLS
+718 AEKILS
-724 FLKGKEGRL
+724 FLKGKEARL

-746 TIRNSQNP
+746 IIRNSKNP
-754 KEKVAELFGRSY
+754 KEKVDDLFGKEY
-766 LDHLRGFRGDNSESD
+766 LNHLKGFRGDNSESD

-833 NTDVKEISIIKPKNK
+833 NTDVKEISIISPKNK

-861 ELKLKVT
+861 ELKVKIT
-868 KKDGSSKEIE
+868 KKDGSSKELG

-884 NGISIKDEDGKTIEN
+884 NGISIKDSDGKTIEN
-899 GNDLKKYGDAKIIKA
+899 GNDLKKYGDTRIIKA

-923 YDDFRILVGNYSKDY
+923 YDEFRILVGNYSKDY

-952 KIDKVDMDY
+952 KIDKVEMDY

-998 TTDKL
+998 VTDKL
-1003 PVNRELQYKLL
+1003 PVNRQVQYKLL

-1023 TIYAKFELSGEESDK
+1023 IIYAKFELSGKESDK

-1046 EQKEKEKPQAKE
+1046 GQKEKEKPQRKE

-1070 LMESSGQKWLEGQAI
+1070 LMESNGQKWIEGQPI

-1110 TFDGKTISGTIE
+1110 TFDGKTITGTID

-1144 EKGDKILVRTIE
+1144 EKGDKLLVRTIE
-1156 YWVYRD
+1156 YWLYRD

-1171 DDKDHGEK
+1171 DDIDQGEK
-1179 FTPQRANGK
+1179 FTPLRANSQA
-1188 PIIVNGKAPS
+1188 IIVNGKAPS

-1221 EPDYSKVSEVP
+1221 EPDYSKVSERP
-1232 QRVVLQFKAKNAK
+1232 QRVYLQFKAKNTK
-1245 EVGEAYVMVLVKKA
+1245 EVGEAYVMVVVKKA
-1259 AEKEKP
+1259 AENEKP

-1270 IEVNQKVIDTSLMES
+1270 IEVDQKVIDTSLMES

-1293 KEILQAT
+1293 KEILPAT

-1308 KILGDIEGLPKG
+1308 KIVGEIEGLPKG
-1320 LTFDG
+1320 LIFDG
-1325 KTISGTPERS
+1325 KTITGIPERS

-1377 GLADGDEKDR
+1377 GLADGDEKDL
-1387 GEKFTPLRSNTQA
+1387 GEKFTPQRANSQA
-1400 IIVNGKVPSLEEY
+1400 IIVDGKAPSLEDY

-1436 SKVSEVPQRVILQFK
+1436 SKVSERPQRVYLQFK
-1451 TKNAKEVG
+1451 AKNTKEVG

-1465 VVKKAVK
+1465 VVKKAAK
-1472 KEIEVDQKVIDTSLM
+1472 NEKPQTKEEIEVDQKVIDTSLM
-1487 ESSGQKWI
+1487 ESNGQKWV
-1495 EGQAIRPA
+1495 EGQSIRPA
-1503 TVTSRLDGANI
+1503 TVTSLLDDANI
-1514 LPEIEGLPKGITFD
+1514 LPEIEGLPKGLKFD
-1528 GKTISG
+1528 GKTITG

-1543 PEDGSGFKTIK
+1543 PADGSGFKTIK

-1569 IEYWLYRDKDRD
+1569 VEYWLYRDKDRD

-1591 GEKFTATFSNR
+1591 GEKFTPISSNR

-1629 VEVSIKKEPDYSKV
+1629 VEVS
-1643 NERPQRVV
+1643 
-1651 LQFKSKY
+1651 
-1658 AKEVGETYLLV
+1658 
-1669 IVRKAVKK
+1669 
-1677 EIEVDQKV
+1677 
-1685 IDTSLMESNGQQWLE
+1685 
-1700 GREIKPAT
+1700 
-1708 VTSLDPEAKIV
+1708 
-1719 GEIEGLPKGLTFDGK
+1719 
-1734 TISGTPEISNEE
+1734 
-1746 WPENGVKTIKLKF
+1746 
-1759 KAEKGDKILVRTIEY
+1759 
-1774 WLYRDKDRDGL
+1774 
-1785 ADADED
+1785 
-1791 DKGEKFTPQRA
+1791 
-1802 NGQAIIVNGKAPSI
+1802 
-1816 EEYKAK
+1816 
-1822 FSNIPK
+1822 
-1828 DGSVEVSFKK
+1828 FKK
-1838 EPDYSKVNE
+1838 EPDYSKVSD
-1847 RPQRVVLKFKA
+1847 RPQRVYLQFKS
-1858 KNAKEVGE
+1858 KYSKEVGE
-1866 AYVMVEVR
+1866 AYVMVIVK
-1874 KAVNKENKEVR
+1874 KAVKKENKEVR
-1885 SLNQKSQKKK
+1885 SLNQKAKKKK
-1895 EEIKA
+1895 EEIKE
-1900 NSVKKLQEKSS
+1900 NSVKKTKEE
-1911 TNSSVENKKDA
+1911 NSNSQPVDNKKDT
-1922 NKNESNKNSSNKDN
+1922 KENESKTKSSNKDLETKSSN
-1936 KESEKSEKKPDLK
+1936 KDLEKSEKKSDFE
-1949 NIQSTQNSQLSPLK
+1949 NTQNSENSNLPPL
-1963 NKEEPIAADK
+1963 EI
-1973 AKDSTKKEE
+1973 KKESPVIEDENDSDKKVQ

>member
-154 TKKVEGLKDGEYLGS
+154 AKKVEGLKDGEYLGS

-252 VQAVNNSSNANN
+252 VQAVNNSSNANS

-326 GVISKILGKP
+326 GVISRILGKP

-374 KPKKPSSSKKKK
+374 KTKKPSPSKNNKAGKNKK
-386 PEEKPNEN
+386 PGNSIGIGKN
-394 PFKPDSNKTYKD
+394 NKKLKD
-406 GIYEGKAEGFN
+406 GIYEGTSEGFN

-442 SSYFAK
+442 SSY
-448 AKGVISKILGKPGK
+448 L
-462 SVDTVSEATFSSRGI
+462 
-477 INAVND
+477 
-483 AVSKA
+483 
-488 GGETIP
+488 
-494 PIPDKKPEEKPNKKP
+494 
-509 GKEEGKN
+509 
-516 PKEKPNENPLKPDP
+516 
-530 SKTYKDGIY
+530 
-539 EGSSEGFNG
+539 
-548 PIKVRVT
+548 
-555 ISKGSITK
+555 
-563 VEILSHKEDSSYFA
+563 A

-583 SKILGKPGKSVDTV
+583 SKILGNPGKSVDTV

-622 NPSKPDKKPDVKP
+622 NPSKPDKKPDK
-635 DENPDKKPD
+635 NPDKKPD

-653 NIDDALKKYYNT
+653 NIDEALKKYYNN

-710 DMGPFRQK
+710 DMGGFRPK

-733 NIAKMGLYREYFE
+733 NLAKMGLYREYFE

-971 TIDAPKSFEFEKVK
+971 TIDAPKSFEFEKVR

-1070 LMESSGQKWLEGQAI
+1070 LMESSGQKWMEGQAI

-1144 EKGDKILVRTIE
+1144 AKGDKILVRTID

-1198 LEEYKAKFSN
+1198 IEEYKAKFSN

-1221 EPDYSKVSEVP
+1221 EPDYSKVSEDP

-1270 IEVNQKVIDTSLMES
+1270 IEV
-1285 NGQQWIEG
+1285 
-1293 KEILQAT
+1293 
-1300 VTSLDPEA
+1300 
-1308 KILGDIEGLPKG
+1308 
-1320 LTFDG
+1320 
-1325 KTISGTPERS
+1325 
-1335 DKGWPEDGSGIK
+1335 
-1347 TLTLKFKAEKG
+1347 
-1358 DKLLVR
+1358 
-1364 KITYW
+1364 
-1369 LYRDKDRD
+1369 
-1377 GLADGDEKDR
+1377 
-1387 GEKFTPLRSNTQA
+1387 
-1400 IIVNGKVPSLEEY
+1400 
-1413 KAKFS
+1413 
-1418 NIPKDGSV
+1418 
-1426 EVSFKKEPDY
+1426 
-1436 SKVSEVPQRVILQFK
+1436 
-1451 TKNAKEVG
+1451 
-1459 EAYVMV
+1459 
-1465 VVKKAVK
+1465 
-1472 KEIEVDQKVIDTSLM
+1472 DQKVIDTSLM

-1495 EGQAIRPA
+1495 EGQAIRTA

-1581 GISDDEDIDQ
+1581 GISDDEEKDK

-1629 VEVSIKKEPDYSKV
+1629 VEVSVKKEPDYSKV

-1759 KAEKGDKILVRTIEY
+1759 KAEKGDKLLVRTIEY
-1774 WLYRDKDRDGL
+1774 WVYRDKDRDGL

-1802 NGQAIIVNGKAPSI
+1802 NTQPIIVNGKAPSL

-1838 EPDYSKVNE
+1838 EPDYSKVSE
-1847 RPQRVVLKFKA
+1847 KPQRVYLQFKA
-1858 KNAKEVGE
+1858 KKAKEVGE
-1866 AYVMVEVR
+1866 AYVMVVVR
-1874 KAVNKENKEVR
+1874 KAVKKENQEVR

-1911 TNSSVENKKDA
+1911 TNSSVENRKDA

>member
-1 MKNTFLKKV
+1 MKNTFLKKA
-10 LAIFIVGAASVA
+10 LTLFIVSFASIA
-22 IIKSSM
+22 MIKSSIFA
-28 SVLEKNNKLN
+28 LEKNQRLSAVKDNKSLHSN
-38 EGKKDKDIHE
+38 
-48 TIRVSKDLKDG
+48 IRISKDLKDG
-59 EYEASSEGYGGLLT
+59 QYEASSEGYGGLLT

-79 NGKLTDIKVIS
+79 NGKLTDIKIIS
-90 QNETEE
+90 HNETEE

-105 DEILRKGSVDVD
+105 DEILKKGSVNVD

-154 TKKVEGLKDGEYLGS
+154 SKKVEGLKDGEYLGS

-175 ALTVKVTIKNG
+175 ILTVKVTIKNG
-186 KISAINVV
+186 KISAIDVI

-204 RAYAVINQILSTGSV
+204 RAYAVINQILRTGSV
-219 NVDSVSGATISS
+219 NVDSVSGATVSS

-242 QKAGSKQQAK
+242 QKAGSKEQAK

-264 RRGNVAGSVTIGNK
+264 RRGNLAGTITIGNE

-284 YTGSGQGYNGPI
+284 YTGLGQGYNGPI
-296 SVRVTIANG
+296 NVRVTISNG
-305 VIKNIEILS
+305 LIKNIEILS

-326 GVISKILGKP
+326 SVVSRILGKP
-336 GKSVDTVSGATYSS
+336 GRSVDTVSGATYSS

-369 KVKQT
+369 KAKQT
-374 KPKKPSSSKKKK
+374 KPSPSKNPKPSKNKKTGNSI
-386 PEEKPNEN
+386 EVGN
-394 PFKPDSNKTYKD
+394 SNKKLKD
-406 GIYEGKAEGFN
+406 GIYEG
-417 GPIKVRVTISKGS
+417 T
-430 ITNVE
+430 
-435 ILSHKED
+435 
-442 SSYFAK
+442 
-448 AKGVISKILGKPGK
+448 
-462 SVDTVSEATFSSRGI
+462 
-477 INAVND
+477 
-483 AVSKA
+483 
-488 GGETIP
+488 
-494 PIPDKKPEEKPNKKP
+494 
-509 GKEEGKN
+509 
-516 PKEKPNENPLKPDP
+516 
-530 SKTYKDGIY
+530 
-539 EGSSEGFNG
+539 SEGFNG

-563 VEILSHKEDSSYFA
+563 VEILSHKEDSAYFA

-583 SKILGKPGKSVDTV
+583 EKILGKPGKSVDTV
-597 SEATFSSRGIINAVN
+597 SEATFSSRGIISAVN

-622 NPSKPDKKPDVKP
+622 IPSKPDKKPDKKP
-635 DENPDKKPD
+635 DE
-644 DKPGKKPEE
+644 KPGKKPEE
-653 NIDDALKKYYNT
+653 NIDDALKKYYNN

-690 TVENGEI
+690 RVENGEI
-697 SNIKVGLKSEYGD
+697 SEIKVGLNSEYGD
-710 DMGPFRQK
+710 DMGPFRKK

-754 KEKVAELFGRSY
+754 KEKVAELFGKSY
-766 LDHLRGFRGDNSESD
+766 LDHLKGFRGDNSESD

-793 SNRYGS
+793 SNRYDS

-812 ASGISAATREAAE
+812 ASGISAATREATE

-861 ELKLKVT
+861 ELKVKVT

-899 GNDLKKYGDAKIIKA
+899 GNDLKKYGDARIIKA

-952 KIDKVDMDY
+952 KIDKVEMDY
-961 ADSRNIASHQ
+961 VDSRNIASHQ

-1023 TIYAKFELSGEESDK
+1023 TIYAKFELSGKESDK

-1046 EQKEKEKPQAKE
+1046 GQKEKPQAKE

-1070 LMESSGQKWLEGQAI
+1070 LMESNGQKWIEGQPI
-1085 RPATVTSLDPE
+1085 RPATVRSLDPE

-1144 EKGDKILVRTIE
+1144 EKGDKLLVRTID
-1156 YWVYRD
+1156 YWIYRD

-1179 FTPQRANGK
+1179 FTPQRANGQA
-1188 PIIVNGKAPS
+1188 IIVNGKAPS
-1198 LEEYKAKFSN
+1198 MEEYKAKFSN

-1221 EPDYSKVSEVP
+1221 EPDYSKVSEAP
-1232 QRVVLQFKAKNAK
+1232 QRVYLQFKAKNAK
-1245 EVGEAYVMVLVKKA
+1245 EVGEAYVMVVVKKA
-1259 AEKEKP
+1259 AKNEKP
-1265 QGKEE
+1265 QRKEE
-1270 IEVNQKVIDTSLMES
+1270 IEVDQKVIDTSLMES

-1293 KEILQAT
+1293 KEILAAT

-1308 KILGDIEGLPKG
+1308 KILGEIEGLPKG
-1320 LTFDG
+1320 LMFDG
-1325 KTISGTPERS
+1325 KTITGTPERS

-1436 SKVSEVPQRVILQFK
+1436 GKVSEVPQRVILQFK
-1451 TKNAKEVG
+1451 TKEAKEIG

-1465 VVKKAVK
+1465 VVRKAVK

-1487 ESSGQKWI
+1487 ESNGQKWI

-1591 GEKFTATFSNR
+1591 GEKFTALLSNR
-1602 QPIIVEGKAPSL
+1602 QPIVVEGKAPSL
-1614 EDYKAKFS
+1614 EEYKAKFS

-1629 VEVSIKKEPDYSKV
+1629 VKVSFKKEPDYSKV
-1643 NERPQRVV
+1643 SEVPQRVY

-1658 AKEVGETYLLV
+1658 SKEVGEKYVMV

-1700 GREIKPAT
+1700 GRAIRPAT
-1708 VTSLDPEAKIV
+1708 VTSLLDGANILP
-1719 GEIEGLPKGLTFDGK
+1719 EIEGLPKGITFDGK
-1734 TISGTPEISNEE
+1734 TISGTPEISDEE

-1759 KAEKGDKILVRTIEY
+1759 KAEKGDKLLVRTIKY
-1774 WLYRDKDRDGL
+1774 WVYRDKDRDGL
-1785 ADADED
+1785 ADADEN

-1802 NGQAIIVNGKAPSI
+1802 NTQPIIVNGKAPRL

-1838 EPDYSKVNE
+1838 EPDYSKVSE
-1847 RPQRVVLKFKA
+1847 VPQKVVLQFKT

-1866 AYVMVEVR
+1866 AYVMVVVK
-1874 KAVNKENKEVR
+1874 KAVKKENQEVR

-1900 NSVKKLQEKSS
+1900 NSVKKPQEEIS
-1911 TNSSVENKKDA
+1911 NSSSVDNKKDT
-1922 NKNESNKNSSNKDN
+1922 NKNESNTKSSD
-1936 KESEKSEKKPDLK
+1936 KELEKSEKKSDSI
-1949 NIQSTQNSQLSPLK
+1949 NIQNSENSHLPPL
-1963 NKEEPIAADK
+1963 EI
-1973 AKDSTKKEE
+1973 KKESTVVEDENDSNKKD